1 MPTHTLVETLE
12 SRQLMTITA
21 PWGFWPTAT
30 GQAKVAQVYPWLDG
44 GGNGVAVID
53 KGIDY
58 WHVALGGNRATN
70 TKSPRIVNVYD
81 YRDNDTDPFPSE
93 SEKTDPTSPHGTGVA
108 GVLAGIPYV
117 PAADGKRYQGV
128 LQNSKLYNLRENRFD
143 SQYSIKK
150 ALDWVYANYAK
161 YHITAINL
169 TDFVGTTAASP
180 VYASEVQA
188 LSNAGIFIATPVA
201 NDWNNPAYPRMSIS
215 YPAKSPYIFGV
226 GGILKTGA
234 INPKSQR
241 GAGLDIL
248 GPSDGLS
255 LPYYIP
261 STNSDIWVNGYGA
274 GNSWACAYVT
284 GAAVLIQQIDPTIKP
299 GDLMRI
305 LQDSGAY
312 TADPDSKYTGIAGYK
327 SLNIY
332 NAVNLAYSRRD
343 DVYDQG
349 AGGNDDLY
357 HAKAIPLN
365 SAGSGGVSN
374 LKLLIHDHDYFSFD
388 VASASTYTLKTG
400 YSGPSAFPQAQLLN
414 ASGAVIATIGSGGLT
429 TNLAAGHYYLHAYNP
444 SKSLF
449 GVYSLTVTR
458 SATVTAAA
466 PKPAASSTPTAQ
478 NSLLKTDDSIL
489 A

>member
-1 MPTHTLVETLE
+1 VPQPFNLE
-12 SRQLMTITA
+12 NLEPRQLYTITA

-44 GGNGVAVID
+44 GGNNVAVID

-58 WHVALGGNRATN
+58 WHPALGGNRATN

-81 YRDNDTDPFPSE
+81 YRDGDTDPFPSE
-93 SEKTDPTSPHGTGVA
+93 SEKTDPSSAHGTGVA

-117 PAADGKRYQGV
+117 PAAEGKRYQGV

-143 SQYSIKK
+143 TQNTIKK
-150 ALDWVYANYAK
+150 ALAWVAANAAK

-169 TDFVGTTAASP
+169 TDFVGTTAATP
-180 VYASEVQA
+180 VYAPEVQA
-188 LSNAGIFIATPVA
+188 LWNAGVFVATPVA
-201 NDWNNPAYPRMSIS
+201 NDWADPKYPRLPIG
-215 YPAKSPYIFGV
+215 YPAKSPYVFGV

-261 STNSDIWVNGYGA
+261 STRSDIWVNGWGA

-284 GAAVLIQQIDPTIKP
+284 GAAVLIQQIDPTVRP
-299 GDLMRI
+299 ADLMRI
-305 LQDSGAY
+305 LQDSGVY
-312 TADPDSKYTGIAGYK
+312 TADPDAKYTGIAGYK

-374 LKLLIHDHDYFSFD
+374 CKLLIHDHDYFSFD
-388 VASASTYTLKTG
+388 VSSGATYTLKAG
-400 YSGPSAFPQAQLLN
+400 YSTQLLN
-414 ASGAVIATIGSGGLT
+414 ASGAVIADVGPGGPT
-429 TNLAAGHYYLHAYNP
+429 TNLGAGRYYFHLYNP
-444 SKSLF
+444 AKSL
-449 GVYSLTVTR
+449 GGTYSLSVTR
-458 SATVTAAA
+458 SVTAAPA
-466 PKPAASSTPTAQ
+466 PAFSNTSSGTTQPAIAFIKSDP
-478 NSLLKTDDSIL
+478 SIVY